1 MRPIQSSAHI
11 QCNTFIKLFKHYLE
25 LNKKKQQ
32 QNLCDSFRHRRVSF
46 SSVLSYSLPFPPPLN
61 IQSLSKFDLYIFVLC
76 FKIPWKRSSIL
87 FFYYFMKILS
97 YKFLRSTVSLAL
109 KKRKKM
115 FIKLNNEK
123 SIKLRFIKFLKK
135 IKEKLISGFS
145 VFILEVDF
153 IGIIIKSIETTFI
166 SN

>member
-1 MRPIQSSAHI
+1 
-11 QCNTFIKLFKHYLE
+11 
-25 LNKKKQQ
+25 
-32 QNLCDSFRHRRVSF
+32 
-46 SSVLSYSLPFPPPLN
+46 
-61 IQSLSKFDLYIFVLC
+61 
-76 FKIPWKRSSIL
+76 
-87 FFYYFMKILS
+87 
-97 YKFLRSTVSLAL
+97 
-109 KKRKKM
+109 M

-145 VFILEVDF
+145 VFVLEVDF